1 MGREIAGGGAG
12 CQVRF
17 FGRAARRN
25 PCHAARVVIE
35 FAPLE
40 DELGDVLDKAMRHA
54 RCTEQS
60 LAARSGVSAEK
71 IHDAI
76 DYRYELAD
84 DELRRLAAALDLNES
99 GLLALARNRYPLPEI
114 SGLPFCLYPLRTPH
128 GIGVANAYI
137 VAGCGQ
143 SSGIL
148 FDTGA
153 DHAHIERVW
162 PKRIR
167 RLDAIFITHAE
178 TEHTGG
184 LPGLRRALGGPPV
197 FFPEGI
203 CFSDTSAGCADGG
216 SVMGEGARLRFGA
229 FEVRAIKTPGHAEAH
244 NSYIVGVP
252 AIPGSLQLLVSG
264 DLLFA
269 GSAGRGYFCAQS
281 FSESLKRLFGEL
293 PPRTVVA
300 PGHGPLTTL
309 ENERLHNPF
318 SR

>member
-1 MGREIAGGGAG
+1 M
-12 CQVRF
+12 
-17 FGRAARRN
+17 
-25 PCHAARVVIE
+25 VIE
-35 FAPLE
+35 YAPLE

-54 RCTEQS
+54 CCTEQA
-60 LAARSGVSAEK
+60 LAERSGVSAEK

-76 DYRYELAD
+76 DYRYELTP
-84 DELRRLAAALDLNES
+84 DELKRLAVALGLNEP
-99 GLLALARNRYPLPEI
+99 GLLALAQNRYPLPEI

-137 VAGCGQ
+137 VAECGQ

-148 FDTGA
+148 FDAGSDYA
-153 DHAHIERVW
+153 QIERVW

-167 RLDAIFITHAE
+167 KIEAVFITHVE

-184 LPGLRRALGGPPV
+184 LEDLQRILGRAPV

-203 CFSDTSAGCADGG
+203 CISDTSAMAGEVGG
-216 SVMGEGARLRFGA
+216 GFAMGEGARLRYGA

-244 NSYIVGVP
+244 NSYVVSAP
-252 AIPGSLQLLVSG
+252 ALPDATQMLVSG
-264 DLLFA
+264 DLIFA

-281 FSESLKRLFGEL
+281 FADSLKRLFTEL
-293 PPRTVVA
+293 PGKTVIA

-318 SR
+318 SK

>member
-1 MGREIAGGGAG
+1 M
-12 CQVRF
+12 
-17 FGRAARRN
+17 
-25 PCHAARVVIE
+25 VIE

-54 RCTEQS
+54 CCTEQS
-60 LAARSGVSAEK
+60 LADRSGVSAEK

-76 DYRYELAD
+76 DYRYELTP
-84 DELRRLAAALDLNES
+84 DELRRLAAALRLNES
-99 GLLALARNRYPLPEI
+99 GLLALAQNRYPLPEI

-137 VAGCGQ
+137 VTECGQ

-148 FDTGA
+148 FDTGS

-162 PKRIR
+162 PKRISK
-167 RLDAIFITHAE
+167 LDAIFITHAE

-184 LPGLRRALGGPPV
+184 LAGLRRAFDSVPV
-197 FFPEGI
+197 FFPQGI
-203 CFSDTSAGCADGG
+203 CLSDTNACWAGAGG
-216 SVMGEGARLRFGA
+216 SLAIGEGARLRFGA
-229 FEVRAIKTPGHAEAH
+229 FEVRAINTPGHAEAH
-244 NSYIVGVP
+244 NSYIVSVP
-252 AIPGSLQLLVSG
+252 AIPDSTQLLVSG

-281 FSESLKRLFGEL
+281 FSESLRRLFGEL
-293 PPRTVVA
+293 PAKTVVA

-309 ENERLHNPF
+309 GNERKNNPF
-318 SR
+318 SC